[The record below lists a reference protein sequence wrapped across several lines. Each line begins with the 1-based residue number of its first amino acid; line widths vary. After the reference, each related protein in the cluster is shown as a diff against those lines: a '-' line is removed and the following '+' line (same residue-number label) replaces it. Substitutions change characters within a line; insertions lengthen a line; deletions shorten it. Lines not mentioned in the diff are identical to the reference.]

1 MCVWGVMGYAEIT
14 AGRQAFTACV
24 TAIEPSMTLVV
35 LTGEFSID
43 EGEVF
48 GESFAG
54 GFLIIYPSSATIW
67 IASAGHS

>member
-14 AGRQAFTACV
+14 AGREALTACV

-35 LTGEFSID
+35 LTGGFSID
-43 EGEVF
+43 EEEAF

-54 GFLIIYPSSATIW
+54 GFNVYPSSANIW